1 MMESPVKERALQLAI
16 GATVI
21 AVNLAAFGNCYV
33 FRHKCETFLNP
44 ACAAGGCMD
53 LCEQGCLD
61 AFLGESGVTII
72 SPTVREATCTRYCGT
87 SSGNWFQGSCTTPP
101 RRFSNRTGTLQRCTG
116 CVLLLSWWRWRDIVH
131 LLPRVQDFALR
142 QRVGHLHGGTV
153 SGGAG

>member
-101 RRFSNRTGTLQRCTG
+101 GGSPIALGRCSG
-116 CVLLLSWWRWRDIVH
+116 VPGACCYYL
-131 LLPRVQDFALR
+131 
-142 QRVGHLHGGTV
+142 
-153 SGGAG
+153 GGAGGTSYTYYRGFKISPCDSESDTCTAGQ